1 MHAASHPFL
10 KKQDSIQNRWAAEP
24 DWHFKY
30 GQPTPSCAQQNLGG
44 VAETPLETSCH
55 TAALAISL
63 QLCRL
68 ESGCLCII
76 DQVS

>member
-44 VAETPLETSCH
+44 VAENTS
-55 TAALAISL
+55 
-63 QLCRL
+63 
-68 ESGCLCII
+68 
-76 DQVS
+76 